1 MVISENNK
9 KYDIIIVGGGI
20 AGLYFLYTLLND
32 NNNLNKKILLLEG
45 SNRFGGRVRTIKG
58 KNKGY
63 EAGAGRFS
71 DDHKLLI
78 ELLQKFNIDNRIPI
92 PSTQK
97 YINTNDKNNN
107 IKSVED
113 TFNLEYIKDVD
124 NILNKI
130 IKLYD
135 NNKLKEQKKGL
146 KVSDFNLLEI
156 VENNLNKKNSLT
168 LYEKFPYYSELCVMN
183 ALDAINSFKNDFNSS
198 IQYYILKGGLEQVI
212 QKLLDFIKVNSKG
225 SNKSN
230 NKSNSKSNNVT
241 LKLNSNVNSVMC
253 NNNDNSYTVCTQDFN
268 YDTTNVVFAIDQK
281 RLVNMKLFNKSE
293 LKVLKNSINYQPLI
307 RVYAKYKKQNI
318 NGVKKVWFSGLNKIV
333 TNEPI
338 KYIIPINEDAGT
350 IMISYTDGK
359 HTEKIYESYINN
371 TLNELINTS
380 LNKLFPET
388 KIPDP
393 SFLEVYY
400 FDVGCHYWTKGH
412 YSNDYYNKI
421 QNIRENIYIIGEAYS
436 THQAWIEGALQSSL
450 DVYNN
455 YFNNKNI
462 DNNNDNKLK
471 GGANK
476 LKGSKNKLNIYTLK
490 EVQKHNSVDDGLL
503 IVNNFVYKIPKEWTM
518 INHPGGPIIKNYL
531 GTDATDVFKSIHE
544 SLGNRPYEIL
554 ETFKVG
560 KLK

>member
-1 MVISENNK
+1 M
-9 KYDIIIVGGGI
+9 
-20 AGLYFLYTLLND
+20 
-32 NNNLNKKILLLEG
+32 
-45 SNRFGGRVRTIKG
+45 
-58 KNKGY
+58 
-63 EAGAGRFS
+63 
-71 DDHKLLI
+71 
-78 ELLQKFNIDNRIPI
+78 
-92 PSTQK
+92 
-97 YINTNDKNNN
+97 
-107 IKSVED
+107 
-113 TFNLEYIKDVD
+113 
-124 NILNKI
+124 
-130 IKLYD
+130 
-135 NNKLKEQKKGL
+135 
-146 KVSDFNLLEI
+146 KVSDFNLVEI
-156 VENNLNKKNSLT
+156 VENNLNKKCSLT

-388 KIPDP
+388 KIPDHH
-393 SFLEVYY
+393 FLIIILMLVVIIGLKDIIVMIIIIKY
-400 FDVGCHYWTKGH
+400 
-412 YSNDYYNKI
+412 KI
-421 QNIRENIYIIGEAYS
+421 YVKIYI
-436 THQAWIEGALQSSL
+436 
-450 DVYNN
+450 
-455 YFNNKNI
+455 
-462 DNNNDNKLK
+462 
-471 GGANK
+471 
-476 LKGSKNKLNIYTLK
+476 
-490 EVQKHNSVDDGLL
+490 
-503 IVNNFVYKIPKEWTM
+503 
-518 INHPGGPIIKNYL
+518 
-531 GTDATDVFKSIHE
+531 
-544 SLGNRPYEIL
+544 
-554 ETFKVG
+554 
-560 KLK
+560 